1 MESSQPL
8 DLTFHFYLKMMNNKH
23 LMTSQVV
30 EGLRATKRTV
40 SPWVQVAVSPS
51 EVLVSLVH
59 PRNLVSFDPQHR
71 THSPLVG
78 KRFWVR
84 RYIVQQQ
91 ALVEGTSY
99 PACLESPVCLFLL
112 SEKWTHKAIGYF
124 IFTYLHSFLC
134 FIKERK
140 PLAQKVQSRMSNS
153 FCLLN
158 NCNFSLLF

>member
-23 LMTSQVV
+23 LMTSPKL
-30 EGLRATKRTV
+30 LRV
-40 SPWVQVAVSPS
+40 SEQQNALFPPS
-51 EVLVSLVH
+51 SSCCFPMVLVGLVH